1 MGGCH
6 SEREYVNDEGT
17 HEQSRDAFTRAHR
30 ALAQAEEDGKKK
42 NSIQLTYYPTN

>member
-17 HEQSRDAFTRAHR
+17 HEQSRDAFTRALR
-30 ALAQAEEDGKKK
+30 ALAQAEEDGKAQF
-42 NSIQLTYYPTN
+42 NELTIQLTN